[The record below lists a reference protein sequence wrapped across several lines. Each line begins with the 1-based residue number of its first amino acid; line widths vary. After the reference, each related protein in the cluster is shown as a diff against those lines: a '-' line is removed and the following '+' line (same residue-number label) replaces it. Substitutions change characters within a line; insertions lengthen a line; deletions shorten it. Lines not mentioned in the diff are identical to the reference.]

1 MTEEPRY
8 SLREAQRKLAA
19 QYFNETWDLLEKPER
34 TPEDDTRMIHA
45 THASRCLWEAVGD
58 ASNLAIGE
66 WQISRVY
73 SVLQRAELAARH
85 GQLSLDHSGEAGQR
99 PFLMGYAH
107 EALCRA
113 ALTSG
118 ERDAAG
124 SELSK
129 ATAWLGAVTDEEERG
144 LLSADLE
151 QLRAA
156 LSG

>member
-8 SLREAQRKLAA
+8 TLREAQRKLAA
-19 QYFNETWDLLEKPER
+19 QYFNETWDLMEKAER
-34 TPEDDTRMIHA
+34 TPEDDVRMVHT

-66 WQISRVY
+66 WQVSRVY
-73 SVLQRAELAARH
+73 SVLKWAELAAHH
-85 GQLSLDHSGEAGQR
+85 GGLSLDHSKAAGQR

-113 ALTSG
+113 ALISG
-118 ERDAAG
+118 ERDAAR
-124 SELSK
+124 SELTR
-129 ATAWLGAVTDEEERG
+129 AAEWLTGLTDEEERG

-151 QLRAA
+151 QLRGA
-156 LSG
+156 LSE